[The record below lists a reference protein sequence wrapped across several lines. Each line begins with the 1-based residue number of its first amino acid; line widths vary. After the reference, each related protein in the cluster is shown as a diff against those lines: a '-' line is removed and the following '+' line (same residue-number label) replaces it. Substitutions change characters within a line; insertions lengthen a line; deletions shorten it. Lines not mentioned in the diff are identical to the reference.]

1 MAQFTYVARDRSGKT
16 SRGSMEAADRRSAV
30 SKLRETGLIVATITE
45 GRKPF
50 ALGKAFS
57 GGGFFAKQ
65 VKMKDLAVFSKQFS
79 AMIDSGIDVLRCL
92 KILAKQTSNPLF
104 QTIITSVHG
113 DVSEGLTLAQAMSK
127 HPNAFPN
134 LYVSLVRASE
144 ESGSLD
150 IVLQRLA
157 ESLES
162 EMNLRNQ
169 VAAGLKYPQA
179 IAVAALIIL
188 TVMMIFVIPAFAEM
202 FSSLGGRLP
211 AMTRVLIGTATFMKS
226 YWWAIALA
234 YFAFPTAIRLINT
247 TTGGRATLD
256 RMKLKMPV
264 FGQLTQKVIVAR
276 FTRNLA
282 TMLGNGIP
290 ILRALEIVDEA
301 AGNVVYESAIK
312 RIRESVKEGE
322 SIAGP
327 MEASKLFPPMVPAM
341 IAVGEESG
349 DLDGMLT
356 KVADFYDS
364 EIDAMVKVLTSLLE
378 PIMISVMGAIVGFI
392 VISLFLP
399 LFELIKLV
407 RDMK

>member
-1 MAQFTYVARDRSGKT
+1 MAYFTYVARDRNGKT
-16 SRGSMEAADRRSAV
+16 SRGSMEASDRRSAV
-30 SKLRETGLIVATITE
+30 SKLRESGLIVATITE
-45 GRKPF
+45 AKKSAG
-50 ALGKAFS
+50 LGKAF
-57 GGGFFAKQ
+57 GAEGIFAKR

-92 KILAKQTSNPLF
+92 KILSKQTSNPLF
-104 QTIITSVHG
+104 QKIITQVHS
-113 DVSEGLTLAQAMSK
+113 DVSEGLELAQAMAK
-127 HPNAFPN
+127 HPNAFPS

-150 IVLQRLA
+150 IVLARLA
-157 ESLES
+157 DSLEK

-169 VAAGLKYPQA
+169 VAAGLKYPQTIA
-179 IAVAALIIL
+179 IAAIIIL
-188 TVMMIFVIPAFAEM
+188 TIMMIFVIPTFAEM

-211 AMTRVLIGTATFMKS
+211 VMTRVLIGAATFMRK
-226 YWWAIALA
+226 YWWALVLI
-234 YFAFPTAIRLINT
+234 YFAFPFTLRLINST
-247 TTGGRATLD
+247 KGGRLGLD
-256 RMKLKMPV
+256 RLKLRLPV

-301 AGNVVYESAIK
+301 AGNVVFETAIK
-312 RIRESVKEGE
+312 RIKESVKEGE

-327 MEASKLFPPMVPAM
+327 MEASRLFPPMVPAM
-341 IAVGEESG
+341 VAVGEESG

-378 PIMISVMGAIVGFI
+378 PIMISVMGAVVGFI

>member
-1 MAQFTYVARDRSGKT
+1 MAHFTYVARDRSGKT
-16 SRGSMEAADRRSAV
+16 SRGRIEATDRRSAI
-30 SKLRETGLIVATITE
+30 SKLRETGLIVANITE
-45 GRKPF
+45 GRKPPAF
-50 ALGKAFS
+50 GKAFGS
-57 GGGFFAKQ
+57 TGIFAKR

-92 KILAKQTSNPLF
+92 KILSKQTSNPMF
-104 QTIITSVHG
+104 QTIITNIHD
-113 DVSEGLTLAQAMSK
+113 DVSEGLTLAQAMGK
-127 HPNAFPN
+127 HPNAFPS

-179 IAVAALIIL
+179 IAIAALIIL
-188 TVMMIFVIPAFAEM
+188 TVMMIFVIPAFADM

-211 AMTRVLIGTATFMKS
+211 AMTRILIGTATFMKS
-226 YWWAIALA
+226 YWWVIALA
-234 YFAFPTAIRLINT
+234 YFAFPTTIRLINT
-247 TTGGRATLD
+247 TKGGRSTLD

-301 AGNVVYESAIK
+301 AGNVIYESAIR

-327 MEASKLFPPMVPAM
+327 MEASRLFPPMVPAM
-341 IAVGEESG
+341 VAVGEESG

-356 KVADFYDS
+356 KVADFYDG

-378 PIMISVMGAIVGFI
+378 PIMISVMGAVVGFI
-392 VISLFLP
+392 VIALFLP